1 MLTLRQ
7 AELETTLPGDAA
19 KPPARRNSAP
29 RTSMIT
35 RNIRLSHGR
44 TSVRLAPLEW
54 RALALICRREGMDR
68 HQFAARVLA
77 DPLRCER
84 TLTSRLRAAILAY
97 YMAASGI
104 EEPN

>member
-1 MLTLRQ
+1 MLTLRESSST
-7 AELETTLPGDAA
+7 ATSPGEA
-19 KPPARRNSAP
+19 PRPEARAGTA

-54 RALALICRREGMDR
+54 QALALICRREGLDR
-68 HQFAARVLA
+68 HDFAARVLA
-77 DPLRCER
+77 DPCRHER
-84 TLTSRLRAAILAY
+84 TLTSRLRSAILAY

-104 EEPN
+104 EGAN